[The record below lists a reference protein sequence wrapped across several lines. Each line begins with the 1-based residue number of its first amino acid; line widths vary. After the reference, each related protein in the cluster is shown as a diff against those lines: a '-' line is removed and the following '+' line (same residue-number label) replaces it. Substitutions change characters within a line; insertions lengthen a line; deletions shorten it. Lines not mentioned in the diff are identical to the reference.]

1 MGLNSLDHYNIE
13 TTLPEE
19 TIAFYCD
26 ALGCTNSPELR
37 PDLPFP
43 GTWLTL
49 NGHAAIH
56 VNFVDNDRAGVTG
69 SIDHVA
75 FDGSDFDG
83 MCEKLTSLGIEFE
96 TAQTPEISLQQIY
109 VLDPNQVKVEINIR
123 GEIYAF
129 PVGDAVV

>member
-56 VNFVDNDRAGVTG
+56 VNFVHNERAGVTG
-69 SIDHVA
+69 SIDHVGL
-75 FDGSDFDG
+75 DGSDFDG

-123 GEIYAF
+123 GEI
-129 PVGDAVV
+129 

>member
-1 MGLNSLDHYNIE
+1 M
-13 TTLPEE
+13 
-19 TIAFYCD
+19 
-26 ALGCTNSPELR
+26 R

-83 MCEKLTSLGIEFE
+83 MCEKLTALGIEFE

-123 GEIYAF
+123 GEI
-129 PVGDAVV
+129 